1 MTTNLGTMEE
11 LPSDYRDAVASA
23 NTTPLWPLMR
33 KALPHD
39 APQPQ
44 SKACLWAFDTIRPLL
59 LRAGELTPV
68 EKAERRV
75 LILSDPGRGG
85 RQQAHDHRDIEKR
98 DGDVRHDLRVPQ
110 ALPRPV
116 SISEG

>member
-1 MTTNLGTMEE
+1 MTTLGTMEE
-11 LPSDYRDAVASA
+11 LPLDYREAVQKA

-39 APQPQ
+39 TPIPQ
-44 SKACLWAFDTIRPLL
+44 SKPCLWAYDTVRPLL

-75 LILSDPGRGG
+75 LILSDPGRGPG
-85 RQQAHDHRDIEKR
+85 
-98 DGDVRHDLRVPQ
+98 
-110 ALPRPV
+110 
-116 SISEG
+116 